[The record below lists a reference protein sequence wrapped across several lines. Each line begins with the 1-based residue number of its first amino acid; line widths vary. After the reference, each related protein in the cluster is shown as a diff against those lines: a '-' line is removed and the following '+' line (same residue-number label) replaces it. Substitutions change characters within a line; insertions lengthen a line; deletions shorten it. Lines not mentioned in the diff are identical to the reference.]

1 MALRLQFRLHNTT
14 YLSYGFA
21 DFAPNNLLVKNTKL
35 TTDKLTPHSAI
46 FTVMLSNWK
55 QLVSQDNSS
64 LIVVNNNTP
73 TLTCDIQPQS
83 QPQPTSQQGT
93 DAAT

>member
-14 YLSYGFA
+14 FLSYGFA

-35 TTDKLTPHSAI
+35 STDKLTPHSAI
-46 FTVMLSNWK
+46 VTVMLSNRK

-73 TLTCDIQPQS
+73 TLTNHSLLLNKELMPPLLEGS
-83 QPQPTSQQGT
+83 FK
-93 DAAT
+93 

>member
-14 YLSYGFA
+14 FLSYGFA
-21 DFAPNNLLVKNTKL
+21 DFAPNNLLVNNTKL
-35 TTDKLTPHSAI
+35 STDKLTPHSAI
-46 FTVMLSNWK
+46 VTVMLSNWK

-64 LIVVNNNTP
+64 LIAVNNNTP
-73 TLTCDIQPQS
+73 TLTCDIQPQ
-83 QPQPTSQQGT
+83 PTSQQGT

>member
-1 MALRLQFRLHNTT
+1 MALRLQFRLH
-14 YLSYGFA
+14 LSYGFA

-35 TTDKLTPHSAI
+35 STDKLTPNSAI
-46 FTVMLSNWK
+46 VTVMLSNWK

-73 TLTCDIQPQS
+73 TLTCDIQPQ
-83 QPQPTSQQGT
+83 PQPTTQQGT